1 MIEETG
7 RVVAVEEGAVWVE
20 TIRQSACHSCSAK
33 AGCGH
38 SALSKLTSKTAHI
51 RAAASQTW
59 AVGDEVVIGIPES
72 LVVTSSLLAYMM
84 PLVIALAGALL
95 ADHFTASDG
104 WAALAG
110 AAGLATGFVLLRW
123 HFSRNRDDER
133 YQPVV
138 LRRVWG
144 TQSAKTSCNSQYS

>member
-20 TIRQSACHSCSAK
+20 TIRQSACQSCSAK

-38 SALSKLTSKTAHI
+38 SALSKLGSKTAHI
-51 RAAASQTW
+51 RASASQPF
-59 AVGDEVVIGIPES
+59 AVGDDVIIGIPES

-95 ADHFTASDG
+95 ADHFTGSDG

-110 AAGLATGFVLLRW
+110 AAGLGVGFGLLRW
-123 HFSRNRDDER
+123 HFARNRHDDR

-138 LRRVWG
+138 LRRAWG
-144 TQSAKTSCNSQYS
+144 NTTCHSEYS

>member
-20 TIRQSACHSCSAK
+20 TIRQSACQSCSAK

-38 SALSKLTSKTAHI
+38 SALSKLGRQTVHFRATASGHF
-51 RAAASQTW
+51 
-59 AVGDEVVIGIPES
+59 AVGDDVVIGVPES
-72 LVVTSSLLAYMM
+72 LVVTSSLLAYLM
-84 PLVIALAGALL
+84 PLVIALGLALL
-95 ADHFTASDG
+95 ADHYTGSDG

-110 AAGLATGFVLLRW
+110 LLGLAVGFAALRW
-123 HFSRNRDDER
+123 YFSHNQLDDR

-138 LRRVWG
+138 LRRAFVQ
-144 TQSAKTSCNSQYS
+144 TQCHSEYS